1 MYTTKVYANTLAQFN
16 ARRMDGERLRRLVE
30 AGSVDAAL
38 KMLADSG
45 FPTADGTID
54 GFIVAATDELIEFI
68 EENAASSAAADAL
81 TAVFWYNNVKL
92 AYKSRFAA
100 MPTDAYYKIDRDA
113 GKIAGGDYSDCDR
126 YLTDAL
132 EALDAGGERRP
143 QAIDLALTRAMYA
156 YVLSCGV
163 RSVERYFRTEIDL
176 KNILTAARLRRLGAE
191 RDEFID
197 GGTLDKDAL
206 IAAAS
211 QTTGF
216 ADAFIGTP
224 YADAAEAIEANGFG
238 ELWRAERDLDDHLYC
253 LTDRLCARMTS
264 FEPFLNYYTRARI
277 ELKAVKTALVC
288 VKTGTR
294 EAFFERC
301 PKLYG

>member
-68 EENAASSAAADAL
+68 EENAASRAAADAL

-132 EALDAGGERRP
+132 ETLDGGAPTAGDRP
-143 QAIDLALTRAMYA
+143 RAHA
-156 YVLSCGV
+156 RDV
-163 RSVERYFRTEIDL
+163 
-176 KNILTAARLRRLGAE
+176 RLRFVVR
-191 RDEFID
+191 R
-197 GGTLDKDAL
+197 
-206 IAAAS
+206 
-211 QTTGF
+211 
-216 ADAFIGTP
+216 AFGRTVFP
-224 YADAAEAIEANGFG
+224 HG
-238 ELWRAERDLDDHLYC
+238 
-253 LTDRLCARMTS
+253 DRS
-264 FEPFLNYYTRARI
+264 
-277 ELKAVKTALVC
+277 
-288 VKTGTR
+288 
-294 EAFFERC
+294 
-301 PKLYG
+301 

>member
-68 EENAASSAAADAL
+68 EENAASRAAADAL

-132 EALDAGGERRP
+132 ETLDASGERRP
-143 QAIDLALTRAMYA
+143 QAIDLALTRTMYA

-206 IAAAS
+206 IK
-211 QTTGF
+211 
-216 ADAFIGTP
+216 IG
-224 YADAAEAIEANGFG
+224 
-238 ELWRAERDLDDHLYC
+238 RAH
-253 LTDRLCARMTS
+253 
-264 FEPFLNYYTRARI
+264 
-277 ELKAVKTALVC
+277 V
-288 VKTGTR
+288 
-294 EAFFERC
+294 
-301 PKLYG
+301 

>member
-16 ARRMDGERLRRLVE
+16 AERMDGERLRRLVE
-30 AGSVDAAL
+30 AGSVEAAL
-38 KMLADSG
+38 KMLADLG

-54 GFIVAATDELIEFI
+54 GFVVAATDELIVFI
-68 EENAASSAAADAL
+68 EENAASRAAADAL

-100 MPTDAYYKIDRDA
+100 MPADAYYRTENDA
-113 GKIAGGDYSDCDR
+113 GKIASGDYSDCDR
-126 YLTDAL
+126 YLAEAL
-132 EALDAGGERRP
+132 EALDADGERRP

-163 RSVERYFRTEIDL
+163 RPVERYFRTEIDL
-176 KNILTAARLRRLGAE
+176 KNILTAARLRRLGAV
-191 RDEFID
+191 RDEFIA
-197 GGTLDKDAL
+197 GGTLDKDTL
-206 IAAAS
+206 EAAAA
-211 QTTGF
+211 QGTGF
-216 ADAFIGTP
+216 CDKFFGTP
-224 YADAAEAIEANGFG
+224 YAAEAEAIEERDFA
-238 ELWRAERDLDDHLYC
+238 ELWRAERDLDDQLFFM
-253 LTDRLCARMTS
+253 TDSLCAKMTS
-264 FEPFLNYYTRARI
+264 YEPFLNYYTRARI
-277 ELKAVKTALVC
+277 ELKAIKTALVC